1 MTFLHPILLWGLPA
15 ALLPVVIHLL
25 NRLRFRSV
33 KWAAMMFLI
42 SATRSSTKRA
52 RLRHYLILL
61 CRVLVILLLVLA
73 LSRPTIGGWLGGTMA
88 GAPDTVIIL
97 LDRSASMEATDPR
110 RQCSKR
116 EHALRLF
123 ARAAAESAAT
133 SRFVLIESVLRTPHE
148 IATPAVLAGLA
159 MASATDTAAD
169 IPAMFQ
175 AALDYL
181 IRNKTGR
188 TELWVA
194 SDLQA
199 SNWLPQRREWP
210 QLGAQ
215 LAALPQDVR
224 VRLLALSDGYHHNV
238 AVGLQHAQ
246 RRVGATPQALRLAL
260 DISSA
265 VPRPD
270 VFPMIITL
278 DGTRSQVD
286 LTLNTP
292 TLHYQRNLELP
303 DGKHAGGWGKVEL
316 PADENL
322 RDNSCYFVYGDDVP
336 LAAVVVSDTP
346 AVARYLRLAASP
358 VAGRFGRACEVLAP
372 SEAATIA
379 WQDLALLIWQAPPPG
394 AATAQAVDTFIA
406 DGGTVLYFPPG
417 GGERAA
423 GTTPDSEPLGP
434 QWGAIDTAGTATP
447 FRVPVWEAHDG
458 PLADTAGGL
467 SLPLDRLAFRQR
479 RDMTTASD
487 DTWIALARFA
497 DGKPFLL
504 RHASGAGRAFICT
517 ALPGKG
523 RSDLGEGSVLVP
535 MLQRMV
541 RSGGQRLARAETARC
556 GEWQP
561 RDPQEVWTAVDTS
574 EHKHVA
580 WQAGVYQ
587 CGTRRVALNRPASE
601 RMPEVTPS
609 EDIEVLLGDLRVQIL
624 DDLAHRSTDKLQSEV
639 WPILLSLCMVCL
651 LVESGLLLSNRRP
664 RSKEVA
670 S

>member
-1 MTFLHPILLWGLPA
+1 MTFLNPILLWGLPA
-15 ALLPVVIHLL
+15 ALLPVAIHLL

-42 SATRSSTKRA
+42 SATRSSTRRA

-61 CRVLVILLLVLA
+61 CRVLVILFLVLA

-97 LDRSASMEATDPR
+97 LDRSASMEATDLR

-123 ARAAAESAAT
+123 AQAAAESAAT

-159 MASATDTAAD
+159 LASATDTAAD

-199 SNWLPQRREWP
+199 SNWLPQRRDWL

-224 VRLLALSDGYHHNV
+224 VRLLALSDGYQHNV

-246 RRVGATPQALRLAL
+246 RRVGATPQTLGLAL

-292 TLHYQRNLELP
+292 TLHYQRNLELLA
-303 DGKHAGGWGKVEL
+303 GKPAGGWGKVEL
-316 PADENL
+316 PADDNL

-358 VAGRFGRACEVLAP
+358 VSGRFGRACEVLAP
-372 SEAATIA
+372 REAATMA
-379 WQDLALLIWQAPPPG
+379 WQELALLIWQAPPPCRRDG
-394 AATAQAVDTFIA
+394 AGDPDVRHRRWHGPLSSSREKRPCRGRRAVRGRAARPPVGRHRHGQHRQAVSRT
-406 DGGTVLYFPPG
+406 G
-417 GGERAA
+417 
-423 GTTPDSEPLGP
+423 
-434 QWGAIDTAGTATP
+434 
-447 FRVPVWEAHDG
+447 
-458 PLADTAGGL
+458 
-467 SLPLDRLAFRQR
+467 
-479 RDMTTASD
+479 M
-487 DTWIALARFA
+487 
-497 DGKPFLL
+497 
-504 RHASGAGRAFICT
+504 
-517 ALPGKG
+517 
-523 RSDLGEGSVLVP
+523 GS
-535 MLQRMV
+535 
-541 RSGGQRLARAETARC
+541 T
-556 GEWQP
+556 
-561 RDPQEVWTAVDTS
+561 
-574 EHKHVA
+574 
-580 WQAGVYQ
+580 
-587 CGTRRVALNRPASE
+587 
-601 RMPEVTPS
+601 
-609 EDIEVLLGDLRVQIL
+609 
-624 DDLAHRSTDKLQSEV
+624 
-639 WPILLSLCMVCL
+639 
-651 LVESGLLLSNRRP
+651 
-664 RSKEVA
+664 
-670 S
+670 